1 MKTTAKR
8 ISLVL
13 AASLAAGTAFAA
25 SHAMEQQKAREDL
38 MKVMGQN
45 LGVLGKMAKGEMDF
59 DATAAGEAA
68 TALHDAAVKVTVDE
82 MWDEGTDHM
91 AVDDGRAMPEIWE
104 NYDDFKAKGA
114 ALVAAA
120 EGAKTAAG
128 ESLQALQ
135 ASMGVMGGACGDC
148 HKAYRLPE

>member
-45 LGVLGKMAKGEMDF
+45 LGTLGKMAKGEMDF
-59 DATAAGEAA
+59 DSTVASEAA
-68 TALHDAAVKVTVDE
+68 TAVHDAAVKVTADE
-82 MWDEGTDHM
+82 MWEAGIDSETTEGS
-91 AVDDGRAMPEIWE
+91 RALPAIWE
-104 NYDDFKAKGA
+104 DYDDFKAKGA
-114 ALVAAA
+114 ALVTAA
-120 EGAKTAAG
+120 EGAQTAAG
-128 ESLQALQ
+128 EGLQALQ
-135 ASMGVMGGACGDC
+135 ASMGEMGQACGAC
-148 HKAYRLPE
+148 HKAYRAPE